1 MHQRYEPVCLLV
13 ILVLGGLIAGA
24 TRGDDDKDK
33 DKNKKTVIAAT
44 EARSHVGEEC
54 TAQMTVKA
62 SKNAAPRRI
71 YFLDS
76 EEDFRDEKNLAVIIS
91 YDHADKFREAGIA
104 DPAEHYHGKTIQVT
118 GKVIA
123 EDEQIRIHVEDPKQ
137 IKVVESK

>member
-1 MHQRYEPVCLLV
+1 MLRRYEPLRMLVASLLAAM
-13 ILVLGGLIAGA
+13 IAGPV
-24 TRGDDDKDK
+24 RGDDA
-33 DKNKKTVIAAT
+33 KTQKRVIPAA
-44 EARSHVGEEC
+44 EARNHVGEEC
-54 TAQMTVKA
+54 TAQMTVKS
-62 SKNAAPRRI
+62 SKNAAPRRT

-104 DPAEHYHGKTIQVT
+104 DPADYYHGKTIEVT

-137 IKVVESK
+137 IKLVEPK